1 MTTSIDCQ
9 ELQREEI
16 ESLETIFGSAWSKY
30 DENSETYRVALER
43 NVDQR
48 IELQVTFID
57 GYPLR
62 NSLKYSIF
70 APWLKGNKRQRL
82 MDELNK
88 TIQQNVHEP
97 VIYCLT
103 QTIYDFLDEKFLFL
117 TDEQRDQQ
125 TTGDESNV
133 TSIDKVSADVKYSKR
148 LPIPKLSPEEKYS
161 CPEILTD
168 EPMEEDR
175 ASVFQAHCARI
186 EHECQVQMVLDE
198 LKKHKKIATAK
209 HNVYAYRVTV
219 GNGKILNEC
228 NDDGENRAGEWVLE
242 PLVLNNLNNIMV
254 VVTRWHRDYSIH
266 MGAGRFTAYKQ
277 CCAEIIKK
285 FLK

>member
-1 MTTSIDCQ
+1 MTTLINCQ

-16 ESLETIFGSAWSKY
+16 ESLEMIFGSAWSKY
-30 DENSETYRVALER
+30 DENSETYRLALER
-43 NVDQR
+43 NSEQR

-57 GYPLR
+57 GYPVH
-62 NSLKYSIF
+62 NPPKYSIF
-70 APWLKGNKRQRL
+70 APWLKGTKRQKL
-82 MDELNK
+82 MNELE
-88 TIQQNVHEP
+88 NVIKQYNNEP
-97 VIYCLT
+97 VVYRLA
-103 QTIYDFLDEKFLFL
+103 QTIYDFLDEKIVFLN
-117 TDEQRDQQ
+117 DEQHDNL
-125 TTGDESNV
+125 TKDKSND
-133 TSIDKVSADVKYSKR
+133 TCEIDYVKYSKR
-148 LPIPKLSPEEKYS
+148 LSVPQLSPEEKYS
-161 CPEILTD
+161 CPEIFTD
-168 EPMEEDR
+168 EPNEEDR

-209 HNVYAYRVTV
+209 HNVYAYRVNTET
-219 GNGKILNEC
+219 GKIINEC

-242 PLVLNNLNNIMV
+242 PLVFNNLNNIMV

>member
-43 NVDQR
+43 NPDQR

-62 NSLKYSIF
+62 APIKYSLF
-70 APWLKGNKRQRL
+70 APWLKGDKRQKL
-82 MDELNK
+82 MEELHE
-88 TIQQNVHEP
+88 TIQQHSNESV
-97 VIYCLT
+97 VYCLT

-117 TDEQRDQQ
+117 TDEQYEHSEKSD
-125 TTGDESNV
+125 
-133 TSIDKVSADVKYSKR
+133 VSHENEGNDHVKYAKR
-148 LPIPKLSPEEKYS
+148 LPIPKLSPEEKYT
-161 CPEILTD
+161 CPEIFTG

-186 EHECQVQMVLDE
+186 DHECQVQMVLDE

-209 HNVYAYRVTV
+209 HNVYAYRVTAE
-219 GNGKILNEC
+219 NGKLLSEC

-242 PLVLNNLNNIMV
+242 PLIHNNLSNVMV

-277 CCAEIIKK
+277 CCADIIKN